1 MASPYTQD
9 INKTV
14 EATRNQNKPSYSE
27 QLVGLFGKYVQKEQE
42 RAEENVKKLDT
53 DFVFEKQK
61 INSNIKNYNKVL
73 TLQDTI
79 RKEYNGN
86 NEAYAR
92 AQVNNQY
99 QQDVANH
106 YNMQGKEGFQIFDD
120 YTDVGSQDFLKARTA
135 NYTAKLD
142 KMFATAESINL
153 GENVDTSYVD
163 SLFTNQINNL
173 PDSAR
178 GKGWSILGD
187 LIAGQG
193 LKVGNDYSVTR
204 KDILDRVY
212 SDIPNKE
219 LGSLGEDF
227 KNLYTI
233 DKGLAKQFR
242 EEIVGNKKVGTNVNT
257 VSEVATEMFMGREVR
272 FRESYMTYTDANGRQ
287 QHTAVTRTAMGDDE
301 LFVDPAVMQGFI
313 KIYSDQGKKNWSEM
327 QTEGK
332 SVSDIVKT
340 LGKDLANFSNP
351 DENTIKAAWANPQ
364 NTKAIKAL
372 YDDWSVQNGFSEIA
386 KGAGFGTTTVV
397 PVAGASEKEG
407 YMTFDSYRKQEM
419 QKSLDLLGVNGNQT
433 PEEMGASDA
442 IVTGGGESV
451 AYIVAGNSYSN
462 SDWTAT
468 VKGTNPALTDDTGD
482 MVTLSQYSIT
492 KLGLDNPKLMDRLEA
507 EYNKGDTTNVSKEG
521 LYFNSDNPFILNLE
535 ELESLGMNEAVRPTE
550 FGYNLETEEFVMR
563 NARTLRDSNPEYGE
577 SSFNAFRIPG
587 RYYLENA
594 DELVG
599 KMDLESLSNEQLL
612 TLNDSVGGRFTGGN
626 LPEML
631 GLPEDVKLDKK
642 RSTGFSP
649 LPDIGDFFA
658 EPKVNK
664 QLELR
669 IRNELQGRFGGEGIY
684 KRGTDTDA
692 KSYMR
697 FSKKREKIPSSW
709 WADYFIGTPEAR
721 ETARPGKTRGVKYSP
736 KGN

>member
-14 EATRNQNKPSYSE
+14 AATRNQNKDSYSE
-27 QLVGLFGKYVQKEQE
+27 QLVGLFGKYVEKEQE
-42 RAEENVKKLDT
+42 RAQENVKKLDT
-53 DFVFEKQK
+53 DFVFEKQR
-61 INSNIKNYNKVL
+61 INANIKNYNKVL

-79 RKEYNGN
+79 RKDYNGS

-92 AQVNNQY
+92 AQVNKQY

-120 YTDVGSQDFLKARTA
+120 YTDVGTQDFLKARTA
-135 NYTAKLD
+135 NYAAKLD
-142 KMFATAESINL
+142 KMFTTAESINL

-233 DKGLAKQFR
+233 DKGLARQFR

-257 VSEVATEMFMGREVR
+257 VSSVATEQFMGKEVR
-272 FRESYMTYTDANGRQ
+272 FRESYMTYIDANGRQ
-287 QHTAVTRTAMGDDE
+287 QHTSTTRTAMSDDE
-301 LFVDPAVMQGFI
+301 LFIDPADMQGFI

-332 SVSDIVKT
+332 SVSEIVKT

-351 DENTIKAAWANPQ
+351 DENTIRAAWANPQ

-386 KGAGFGTTTVV
+386 QGAGFGTTVVV
-397 PVAGASEKEG
+397 PVAGASDKKG
-407 YMTFDSYRKQEM
+407 YLSFDSYRKQEM
-419 QKSLDLLGVNGNQT
+419 QKSLDLLGTDSTKT
-433 PEEMGASDA
+433 PAEMGDSDA
-442 IVTGGGESV
+442 VLNGENETV
-451 AYIVAGNSYSN
+451 AYVVAGNSYTSTEW
-462 SDWTAT
+462 SQT
-468 VKGTNPALTDDTGD
+468 VKGTNPALTDDTGK
-482 MVTLSQYSIT
+482 MVPLSQYAIT
-492 KLGLDNPKLMDRLEA
+492 KLGLENSKLLERLEA

-521 LYFNSDNPFILNLE
+521 LYFNPDNPFILNLE
-535 ELESLGMNEAVRPTE
+535 ELEALGMDEAVRPTE
-550 FGYNLETEEFVMR
+550 FGYNLKTEEFVMR
-563 NARTLRDSNPEYGE
+563 NARTLRDSKPQYGE
-577 SSFNAFRIPG
+577 SNFNALRVPG

-594 DELVG
+594 SDVIEA
-599 KMDLESLSNEQLL
+599 MDLESLSNGQLL
-612 TLNDSVGGRFTGGN
+612 TLNQAS
-626 LPEML
+626 LSKEM
-631 GLPEDVKLDKK
+631 GLPKDVKLDK
-642 RSTGFSP
+642 RSTSGYSP
-649 LPDIGDFFA
+649 LPDLGDFFS
-658 EPKVNK
+658 EPKVGK

-669 IRNELQGRFGGEGIY
+669 IREELQKRLGGDVKFMGIGQGG
-684 KRGTDTDA
+684 KGPQDA
-692 KSYMR
+692 KTYMR
-697 FSKKREKIPSSW
+697 YASKDIYEPIDSAW
-709 WADYFIGTPEAR
+709 WADYFIGTPEG
-721 ETARPGKTRGVKYSP
+721 TDVPRPGKKRGTKYSP

>member
-14 EATRNQNKPSYSE
+14 AATRNQNKASYSE
-27 QLVGLFGKYVQKEQE
+27 QLVGLFGKYVEKEQE
-42 RAEENVKKLDT
+42 RAQENVKKLDT

-61 INSNIKNYNKVL
+61 INANIKNYNKVL

-79 RKEYNGN
+79 RNDYNGS

-92 AQVNNQY
+92 AQVNKQY

-120 YTDVGSQDFLKARTA
+120 YTDVGTQDFLKARTA
-135 NYTAKLD
+135 NYAAKLD
-142 KMFATAESINL
+142 KMFTTAESINL

-233 DKGLAKQFR
+233 DKGLARQFR

-257 VSEVATEMFMGREVR
+257 VSSVATEQFMGKEVR
-272 FRESYMTYTDANGRQ
+272 FRESYMTYIDANGRQ
-287 QHTAVTRTAMGDDE
+287 QHTSTTRTAMSDDE
-301 LFVDPAVMQGFI
+301 LFIDPADMQGFI

-332 SVSDIVKT
+332 SVSEIVKT

-351 DENTIKAAWANPQ
+351 DENTIRAAWANPQ

-386 KGAGFGTTTVV
+386 QGAGFGTTVVV
-397 PVAGASEKEG
+397 PVAGASDKKG
-407 YMTFDSYRKQEM
+407 YLSFDSYRKQEM
-419 QKSLDLLGVNGNQT
+419 QKSLDLLGTDSTKT
-433 PEEMGASDA
+433 PAEMGDSDA
-442 IVTGGGESV
+442 VLNGENETV
-451 AYIVAGNSYSN
+451 AYVVAGNSYTSTEW
-462 SDWTAT
+462 SQT
-468 VKGTNPALTDDTGD
+468 VKGTNPALTDDTGK
-482 MVTLSQYSIT
+482 MVPLSQYAIT
-492 KLGLDNPKLMDRLEA
+492 KLGLENSKLLERLEA

-521 LYFNSDNPFILNLE
+521 LYFNPDNPFILNLE
-535 ELESLGMNEAVRPTE
+535 ELEALGMDEAVRPTE
-550 FGYNLETEEFVMR
+550 FGYNLKTEEFVMR
-563 NARTLRDSNPEYGE
+563 NARTLRDSKPQYGE
-577 SSFNAFRIPG
+577 SNFNALRVPG

-594 DELVG
+594 SDVIEA
-599 KMDLESLSNEQLL
+599 MDLESLSNGQLL
-612 TLNDSVGGRFTGGN
+612 TLNQAS
-626 LPEML
+626 LSKEM
-631 GLPEDVKLDKK
+631 GLPKDVKLDK
-642 RSTGFSP
+642 RSTSGYSP
-649 LPDIGDFFA
+649 LPDLGDFFS
-658 EPKVNK
+658 EPKVGK

-669 IRNELQGRFGGEGIY
+669 IREELQKRLGGDVKFMGIGQGG
-684 KRGTDTDA
+684 KGPQDA
-692 KSYMR
+692 KTYMR
-697 FSKKREKIPSSW
+697 YASKDIYEPIDSAW
-709 WADYFIGTPEAR
+709 WADYFIGTPEG
-721 ETARPGKTRGVKYSP
+721 TDVPRPGKKRGTKYSP

>member
-14 EATRNQNKPSYSE
+14 AATRNQNKASYSE
-27 QLVGLFGKYVQKEQE
+27 QLVGLFGKYVEKEQE
-42 RAEENVKKLDT
+42 RAQENVKKLDT

-61 INSNIKNYNKVL
+61 INANIKNYNKVL

-79 RKEYNGN
+79 RNDYNGS

-92 AQVNNQY
+92 AQVNKQY

-120 YTDVGSQDFLKARTA
+120 YTDVGTQDFLKARTA
-135 NYTAKLD
+135 NYAAKLD
-142 KMFATAESINL
+142 KMFTTAESINL

-233 DKGLAKQFR
+233 DKGLARQFR

-257 VSEVATEMFMGREVR
+257 VSSVATEQFMGKEVR
-272 FRESYMTYTDANGRQ
+272 FRESYMTYIDANGRQ
-287 QHTAVTRTAMGDDE
+287 QHTSTTRTAMSDDE
-301 LFVDPAVMQGFI
+301 LFIDPADMQGFI

-332 SVSDIVKT
+332 SVSEIVKT

-351 DENTIKAAWANPQ
+351 DENTIRAAWANPQ

-386 KGAGFGTTTVV
+386 QGAGFGTTVVV
-397 PVAGASEKEG
+397 PVAGASDKKG
-407 YMTFDSYRKQEM
+407 YLSFDSYRKQEM
-419 QKSLDLLGVNGNQT
+419 QKSLDLLGTDSTKT
-433 PEEMGASDA
+433 PAEMGDSDA
-442 IVTGGGESV
+442 VLNGENETV
-451 AYIVAGNSYSN
+451 AYVVAGNSYTSTEW
-462 SDWTAT
+462 SQT
-468 VKGTNPALTDDTGD
+468 VKGTNPALTDDTGK
-482 MVTLSQYSIT
+482 MVPLSQYAIT
-492 KLGLDNPKLMDRLEA
+492 KLGLENSKLLERLEA

-521 LYFNSDNPFILNLE
+521 LYFNPDNPFILNLE
-535 ELESLGMNEAVRPTE
+535 ELEALGMDEAVRPTE

-563 NARTLRDSNPEYGE
+563 NARTLRDSKPQYGE
-577 SSFNAFRIPG
+577 SNFNALRVPG

-594 DELVG
+594 SDVIEA
-599 KMDLESLSNEQLL
+599 MDLESLSNGQLL
-612 TLNDSVGGRFTGGN
+612 TLNQAS
-626 LPEML
+626 LSKEM
-631 GLPEDVKLDKK
+631 GLPKDVKLDK
-642 RSTGFSP
+642 RSTSGYSP
-649 LPDIGDFFA
+649 LPDLGDFFS
-658 EPKVNK
+658 EPKVGK

-669 IRNELQGRFGGEGIY
+669 IREELQKRLGGDVKFMGIGQGG
-684 KRGTDTDA
+684 KGPQDA
-692 KSYMR
+692 KTYMR
-697 FSKKREKIPSSW
+697 YASKDIYEPIDSAW
-709 WADYFIGTPEAR
+709 WADYFIGTPEG
-721 ETARPGKTRGVKYSP
+721 TDVPRPGKKRGTKYSP

>member
-14 EATRNQNKPSYSE
+14 AATRNQNKASYSE
-27 QLVGLFGKYVQKEQE
+27 QLVGLFGKYVEKEQE
-42 RAEENVKKLDT
+42 RAQENVKKLDT

-61 INSNIKNYNKVL
+61 INANIKNYNKVL

-79 RKEYNGN
+79 RKDYNGS

-92 AQVNNQY
+92 AQVNKQY

-120 YTDVGSQDFLKARTA
+120 YTDVGTQDFLKARTA
-135 NYTAKLD
+135 NYAAKLD
-142 KMFATAESINL
+142 KMFTTAESINL

-233 DKGLAKQFR
+233 DKGLARQFR

-257 VSEVATEMFMGREVR
+257 VSSVATEQFMGKEVR
-272 FRESYMTYTDANGRQ
+272 FRESYMTYIDANGRQ
-287 QHTAVTRTAMGDDE
+287 QHTSTTRTAMSDDE
-301 LFVDPAVMQGFI
+301 LFIDPADMQGFI
-313 KIYSDQGKKNWSEM
+313 KIYSDQGKKSWSEM

-332 SVSDIVKT
+332 SVSEIVKT

-351 DENTIKAAWANPQ
+351 DENTIRAAWANPQ

-372 YDDWSVQNGFSEIA
+372 YDDWSVQNGFSEITQ
-386 KGAGFGTTTVV
+386 GAGFGTTAVV
-397 PVAGASEKEG
+397 PVAGASDKKG
-407 YMTFDSYRKQEM
+407 YLSFDSYRKQEM
-419 QKSLDLLGVNGNQT
+419 QKSLDLLGTDSTKT
-433 PEEMGASDA
+433 PAEMGDSDA
-442 IVTGGGESV
+442 VLNGENETV
-451 AYIVAGNSYSN
+451 AYVVAGNSYTSTEW
-462 SDWTAT
+462 SQT
-468 VKGTNPALTDDTGD
+468 VKGTNPALTDDTGK
-482 MVTLSQYSIT
+482 MVPLSQYAIT
-492 KLGLDNPKLMDRLEA
+492 KLGLENSKLLERLEA

-521 LYFNSDNPFILNLE
+521 LYFNPDNPFILNLE
-535 ELESLGMNEAVRPTE
+535 ELEALGMDEAVRPTE
-550 FGYNLETEEFVMR
+550 FGYNLKTEEFVMR
-563 NARTLRDSNPEYGE
+563 NARTLRDSKPQYGE
-577 SSFNAFRIPG
+577 SNFNALRVPG

-594 DELVG
+594 SDVIEA
-599 KMDLESLSNEQLL
+599 MDLESLSNGQLL
-612 TLNDSVGGRFTGGN
+612 TLNQAS
-626 LPEML
+626 LSKEM
-631 GLPEDVKLDKK
+631 GLPKDVKLDK
-642 RSTGFSP
+642 RSTSGYSP
-649 LPDIGDFFA
+649 LPDLGDFFS
-658 EPKVNK
+658 EPKVGK

-669 IRNELQGRFGGEGIY
+669 IREELQKRLGGDVKFMGIGQGG
-684 KRGTDTDA
+684 KGPQDA
-692 KSYMR
+692 KTYLR
-697 FSKKREKIPSSW
+697 YASKDIYEPIDSAW
-709 WADYFIGTPEAR
+709 WADYFIGTPEG
-721 ETARPGKTRGVKYSP
+721 TDVPRPGKKRGTKYSP